1 MMHKSMRLE
10 GLERIK
16 TMTTLEAVAY
26 ANWLSNRFK
35 CDDCTDEERQNVV
48 ELLGRLADRVSFLKI
63 TLEPP
68 TFCRLGWNYFAN
80 RVETTERPA
89 PQATPV

>member
-1 MMHKSMRLE
+1 MRKSMKLE

-16 TMTTLEAVAY
+16 AMTTLEAVAY
-26 ANWLSNRFK
+26 ANRLSNRFK
-35 CDDCTDEERQNVV
+35 CDDCTDEERQRVV

-68 TFCRLGWNYFAN
+68 TFCRLGWKYFA
-80 RVETTERPA
+80 EPGGA
-89 PQATPV
+89 YK

>member
-16 TMTTLEAVAY
+16 AMTTLEAVAY
-26 ANWLSNRFK
+26 ANRLSNRFK

-68 TFCRLGWNYFAN
+68 TFCRLGWDYFAKSGGAN
-80 RVETTERPA
+80 K
-89 PQATPV
+89 

>member
-10 GLERIK
+10 ELERIK

-26 ANWLSNRFK
+26 ANRLSNSLK
-35 CDDCTDEERQNVV
+35 CDDCTDKERQNGV

-68 TFCRLGWNYFAN
+68 TFCRLGWKYFA
-80 RVETTERPA
+80 ESGGA
-89 PQATPV
+89 YK

>member
-1 MMHKSMRLE
+1 MMHKSVRLE
-10 GLERIK
+10 GLEKIK

-26 ANWLSNRFK
+26 ANRLSNRFK
-35 CDDCTDEERQNVV
+35 CDDCTDEERQKVV

-68 TFCRLGWNYFAN
+68 TFCRLGWKYF
-80 RVETTERPA
+80 TESGA
-89 PQATPV
+89 P

>member
-1 MMHKSMRLE
+1 MRKSMKLD
-10 GLERIK
+10 GLERIRA
-16 TMTTLEAVAY
+16 MTTLEAVAY
-26 ANWLSNRFK
+26 ANRLSNRFK

-68 TFCRLGWNYFAN
+68 TFCRLGWKYFA
-80 RVETTERPA
+80 ESGGGYK
-89 PQATPV
+89 